1 MVQRILLGISLLLL
15 FGCAQVG
22 TLSGGGRDVK
32 APEIISSAPS
42 MGALN
47 TNPALI
53 RLQFDEFIELKNPI
67 ETFRLEPADA
77 KITVV
82 LAKKTVLVS
91 LKGELNPNTTY
102 SLYIDGGVKDISE
115 GNDSVYQYVFSTG
128 STLDSAKQVY
138 RIGNAYSKKSM
149 TGVTVGLYASDTS
162 AKPRYLTKSN
172 EEGWASLDYLPVDSF
187 YVKAFLDLNRNGL
200 IDVNEPQDMRF
211 KSSIPTNDSLPLL
224 LSTPR
229 ELNRM
234 HSFKVL
240 PPGMLVGH
248 LPEEIALRDVRVNGQ
263 LAPMYRVDR
272 DSIAISLSQFEPG
285 ALVISTPLDSV
296 SLLYTAK
303 EKATPIK
310 FQVIQPNV
318 GPFINLTCNAF
329 LDSVTD
335 LNSIQLMRA
344 DSTIIPIKSI
354 LVDHNRIQLVP
365 QTWTSGK
372 LKLNIGA
379 NAIQG
384 LNGIKV
390 LPTTLDLVCFGEAEL
405 GTLIINFKNNPSG
418 KLLLLEKDGKTVAS
432 SYYLPGAKNQDSF
445 ERLVPGEYHVVL
457 IDDLNG
463 NGVWD
468 AIRPETKQA
477 AEPVQRY
484 TKIPKVRAN
493 WDVEVSLD

>member
-15 FGCAQVG
+15 VGCAQVG

-32 APEIISSAPS
+32 APEIISSTPS

-47 TNPALI
+47 TNPTLI

-91 LKGELNPNTTY
+91 LKGDLNPNTTY

-115 GNDSVYQYVFSTG
+115 GNDSVYQFVFATG

-138 RIGNAYSKKSM
+138 RIGDAFSKKSLA
-149 TGVTVGLYASDTS
+149 GVTVGLYASDSS
-162 AKPRYLTKSN
+162 AKPRYLAKSN
-172 EEGWASLDYLPVDSF
+172 DEGWASLDYLPMDSF
-187 YVKAFLDLNRNGL
+187 YVKAFMDLNRNGL
-200 IDVNEPQDMRF
+200 MDVNEPQDLHFNPER
-211 KSSIPTNDSLPLL
+211 PLNDSIPLL
-224 LSTPR
+224 LSKPR

-240 PPGMLVGH
+240 PPGILVGH
-248 LPEEIALRDVRVNGQ
+248 LPEEIPLENVRVNGQ
-263 LAPMYRVDR
+263 QAPMYRIDR
-272 DSIAISLSQFEPG
+272 DSVAISLSLFEPG
-285 ALVISTPLDSV
+285 ALVVSTPLDSV

-303 EKATPIK
+303 EKTAPLK
-310 FQVIQPNV
+310 LQGIQPNV
-318 GPFINLTCNAF
+318 GPSIMLTCNAF
-329 LDSVTD
+329 LDSIID
-335 LNSIQLMRA
+335 LNSIQLMRT
-344 DSTIIPIKSI
+344 DSTKVPIQSVMI
-354 LVDHNRIQLVP
+354 DHNRIQLVP
-365 QTWTSGK
+365 KTWTSGK
-372 LKLNIGA
+372 LKLTLGTNAVRGINGA
-379 NAIQG
+379 KFP
-384 LNGIKV
+384 L
-390 LPTTLDLVCFGEAEL
+390 TTLDLVCFGESEL
-405 GTLIINFKNNPSG
+405 GSLIINFKNNPSG
-418 KLLLLEKDGKTVAS
+418 KLLLLEKDGKTVSS
-432 SYYLPGAKNQDSF
+432 SYYLPGAKNQDVF
-445 ERLVPGEYHVVL
+445 DRLVPGEYHLVL
-457 IDDLNG
+457 VDDLNG

-493 WDVEVSLD
+493 WEVEVSLD

>member
-15 FGCAQVG
+15 VGCAQVG

-32 APEIISSAPS
+32 APEIISSTPS

-47 TNPALI
+47 TNPTLI

-82 LAKKTVLVS
+82 LAKKTVLVT
-91 LKGELNPNTTY
+91 LKGDLNPNTTY

-115 GNDSVYQYVFSTG
+115 GNDSVYQFVFATG

-138 RIGNAYSKKSM
+138 RIGDAYAKKSM

-162 AKPRYLTKSN
+162 SKPRYLTKSN
-172 EEGWASLDYLPVDSF
+172 EEGWARLDFLPLDSF
-187 YVKAFLDLNRNGL
+187 YVKAFLDFNRNGL
-200 IDVNEPQDMRF
+200 IDVNEPQDIRY
-211 KSSIPTNDSLPLL
+211 KAGIPSNDSLALL
-224 LSTPR
+224 LSRPR

-248 LPEEIALRDVRVNGQ
+248 LPEEISLEDVRVNGQ
-263 LAPMYRVDR
+263 QAPIYRVDR
-272 DSIAISLSQFEPG
+272 DSVAISLSQFEPG
-285 ALVISTPLDSV
+285 ALVVSTPLDSV

-303 EKATPIK
+303 EKSTPIK
-310 FQVIQPNV
+310 FQVTQPSV
-318 GPFINLTCNAF
+318 GPSIILTCNAF
-329 LDSVTD
+329 MDSIIN
-335 LNSIQLMRA
+335 LNSIQLMRP
-344 DSTIIPIKSI
+344 DSTKVPIQSV
-354 LVDHNRIQLVP
+354 LVDHNRIQLFP
-365 QTWTSGK
+365 KTWTSGK
-372 LKLNIGA
+372 LKLTLGP

-384 LNGIKV
+384 LNGTKV
-390 LPTTLDLVCFGEAEL
+390 PLTTLDLVCFGETEL
-405 GTLIINFKNNPSG
+405 GSLIINFKNNPSG
-418 KLLLLEKDGKTVAS
+418 KLLVLEKDGKIVAS

-445 ERLVPGEYHVVL
+445 KHLLPGEYQLVL
-457 IDDLNG
+457 VDDLNG

-468 AIRPETKQA
+468 AIRPETKEA

-493 WDVEVSLD
+493 WEVEVSLD

>member
-1 MVQRILLGISLLLL
+1 
-15 FGCAQVG
+15 
-22 TLSGGGRDVK
+22 
-32 APEIISSAPS
+32 
-42 MGALN
+42 
-47 TNPALI
+47 
-53 RLQFDEFIELKNPI
+53 
-67 ETFRLEPADA
+67 
-77 KITVV
+77 
-82 LAKKTVLVS
+82 
-91 LKGELNPNTTY
+91 
-102 SLYIDGGVKDISE
+102 
-115 GNDSVYQYVFSTG
+115 
-128 STLDSAKQVY
+128 
-138 RIGNAYSKKSM
+138 
-149 TGVTVGLYASDTS
+149 
-162 AKPRYLTKSN
+162 
-172 EEGWASLDYLPVDSF
+172 
-187 YVKAFLDLNRNGL
+187 VKAFLDLNRNGL

-211 KSSIPTNDSLPLL
+211 KASIPTNDSLPLL

-272 DSIAISLSQFEPG
+272 DSIVISLSQFEPG
-285 ALVISTPLDSV
+285 SLVISTPLDSV

-318 GPFINLTCNAF
+318 GPSITLTCNAF
-329 LDSVTD
+329 LDSMFD
-335 LNSIQLMRA
+335 LNSIELMRA
-344 DSTIIPIKSI
+344 DSTIIPIKSL

-372 LKLNIGA
+372 LKLNMGA

-432 SYYLPGAKNQDSF
+432 SYYLPDAKNQDSF

>member
-1 MVQRILLGISLLLL
+1 MVQRILLGSSLLLL
-15 FGCAQVG
+15 FACAQVG

-32 APEIISSAPS
+32 APQIISSTPS

-47 TNPALI
+47 TNLTLI
-53 RLQFDEFIELKNPI
+53 RLQFDEYIELKNPI

-82 LAKKTVLVS
+82 LAKKTVLVT
-91 LKGELNPNTTY
+91 LKGDLNPNTTY

-115 GNDSVYQYVFSTG
+115 GNDSVYQFVFATG

-138 RIGNAYSKKSM
+138 RIGDAYSKKSM

-172 EEGWASLDYLPVDSF
+172 AEGWASLAYLPLDSF

-200 IDVNEPQDMRF
+200 IDVNEPQDLRF
-211 KSSIPTNDSLPLL
+211 KASIPSNDSIPLL
-224 LSTPR
+224 LSKPR

-240 PPGMLVGH
+240 PPRMLTGH
-248 LPEEIALRDVRVNGQ
+248 LPEEFAMSDVRVNGQ
-263 LAPMYRVDR
+263 RAPMIRVGR
-272 DSIAISLSQFEPG
+272 DSIAISISQFEPG
-285 ALVISTPLDSV
+285 AVVVSTPLDSV
-296 SLLYTAK
+296 SVLYTEK
-303 EKATPIK
+303 EKATPLR
-310 FQVIQPNV
+310 FQATQPCV
-318 GPFINLTCNAF
+318 GPSIMLSGTAF
-329 LDSVTD
+329 FDSLID
-335 LNSIQLMRA
+335 LNSMYLLRA
-344 DSTIIPIKSI
+344 DSSKVPITSA
-354 LVDHNRIQLVP
+354 LVDGNRIQLVP
-365 QTWTSGK
+365 KSWAPGK
-372 LKLNIGA
+372 LKLIIGP

-384 LNGIKV
+384 LNGTKV
-390 LPTTLDLVCFGEAEL
+390 PATTLDLVCLGEDEL
-405 GTLIINFKNNPSG
+405 GSLMVTFKNNPSG
-418 KLLLLEKDGKTVAS
+418 KLLVLEKDGKTVAT

-468 AIRPETKQA
+468 AIRPETKVA

-493 WDVEVSLD
+493 WEVEVSLE

>member
-1 MVQRILLGISLLLL
+1 MVQRILLGISLLVL

-22 TLSGGGRDVK
+22 TLTGGGRDVK
-32 APEIISSAPS
+32 APEIISSTPT

-47 TNPALI
+47 INPTLI
-53 RLQFDEFIELKNPI
+53 RLQFDEYIELKNPI

-77 KITVV
+77 NITVV
-82 LAKKTVLVS
+82 LTKKTVMVT

-115 GNDSVYQYVFSTG
+115 GNDSVYQFVFSTG

-172 EEGWASLDYLPVDSF
+172 EEGWASLEYLPVDSF

-200 IDVNEPQDMRF
+200 IDVNEPQDISF
-211 KSSIPTNDSLPLL
+211 KAGIPTNDSLALL

-240 PPGMLVGH
+240 PPKMLTGH

-263 LAPMYRVDR
+263 LAPMYRVGR
-272 DSIAISLSQFEPG
+272 DSIAISLGPFEPG
-285 ALVISTPLDSV
+285 ALVVSIPLDSV
-296 SLLYTAK
+296 SVLYTEK
-303 EKATPIK
+303 EKATPLK
-310 FQVIQPNV
+310 LQVAQPCV
-318 GPFINLTCNAF
+318 GPSILLTGNTF
-329 LDSVTD
+329 FDSLIE
-335 LNSIQLMRA
+335 LNSMYLMRA
-344 DSTIIPIKSI
+344 DSSKVPIKSA
-354 LVDHNRIQLVP
+354 LVDGNRIQLVP
-365 QTWTSGK
+365 QTWTAGK
-372 LKLNIGA
+372 LKLVIGP

-384 LNGIKV
+384 LNGNKV
-390 LPTTLDLVCFGEAEL
+390 LPTTLDLVCLGEAEL
-405 GTLIINFKNNPSG
+405 GTLMVTFKNNPSG

-445 ERLVPGEYHVVL
+445 DHLVPGEYQAVL

-468 AIRPETKQA
+468 AIRPETKEA

-493 WDVEVSLD
+493 WEVEISID

>member
-15 FGCAQVG
+15 VGCAQVG

-32 APEIISSAPS
+32 APEIISSTPS

-47 TNPALI
+47 TNPTLI
-53 RLQFDEFIELKNPI
+53 RLQFDEFIELKNPL

-77 KITVV
+77 KINVV
-82 LAKKTVLVS
+82 LAKKTVLVT
-91 LKGELNPNTTY
+91 LKGDLNPNTTY

-115 GNDSVYQYVFSTG
+115 GNDSVYQFVFATG
-128 STLDSAKQVY
+128 STLDSANQVY
-138 RIGNAYSKKSM
+138 RIGDAFSKKSM

-172 EEGWASLDYLPVDSF
+172 EEGWASLAYLPVDSF

-200 IDVNEPQDMRF
+200 IEVNEPQDIRF
-211 KSSIPTNDSLPLL
+211 KACIPTNDSLALL
-224 LSTPR
+224 LSRPR

-263 LAPMYRVDR
+263 QAPIYRVDR
-272 DSIAISLSQFEPG
+272 DSVAISLSQFEPG

-310 FQVIQPNV
+310 FQGIQPIV
-318 GPFINLTCNAF
+318 GPSIILTCNAF
-329 LDSVTD
+329 LDSMID
-335 LNSIQLMRA
+335 LKSIQLMRA
-344 DSTIIPIKSI
+344 DSTKVPIQSV

-365 QTWTSGK
+365 QAWTAGK
-372 LKLNIGA
+372 LKLSIGTQ
-379 NAIQG
+379 AIQG
-384 LNGIKV
+384 LNGTKV
-390 LPTTLDLVCFGEAEL
+390 PPTTLDLVCFGEAEL
-405 GTLIINFKNNPSG
+405 GSLIINFKNNPSG

-445 ERLVPGEYHVVL
+445 EHLLRGEYNVVL

-468 AIRPETKQA
+468 AIRPETKEA

>member
-32 APEIISSAPS
+32 APEIVSSTPS

-77 KITVV
+77 KISVV

-115 GNDSVYQYVFSTG
+115 GNDSVYQFVFSTG

-211 KSSIPTNDSLPLL
+211 KASIPTNDSLPLL

-263 LAPMYRVDR
+263 LAPLYRVDR

-285 ALVISTPLDSV
+285 SLVISTPLDSV
-296 SLLYTAK
+296 ALLYTAK

-310 FQVIQPNV
+310 FQVMQPSV
-318 GPFINLTCNAF
+318 GPSITLTCNAF
-329 LDSVTD
+329 LDSMID
-335 LNSIQLMRA
+335 MKSIQLMRA
-344 DSTIIPIKSI
+344 DSSIIPIKS
-354 LVDHNRIQLVP
+354 LEVDHNRIQLVP
-365 QTWTSGK
+365 QTWSSGK

-379 NAIQG
+379 NAIRG
-384 LNGIKV
+384 LNGTKV
-390 LPTTLDLVCFGEAEL
+390 LPTTLDVVCFGQAEL

-432 SYYLPGAKNQDSF
+432 SYYLPGSKKQDSF